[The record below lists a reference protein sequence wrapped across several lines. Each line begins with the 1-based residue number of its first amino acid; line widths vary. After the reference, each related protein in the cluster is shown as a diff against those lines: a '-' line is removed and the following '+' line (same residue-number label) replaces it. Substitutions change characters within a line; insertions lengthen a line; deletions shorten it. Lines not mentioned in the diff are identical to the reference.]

1 MNSSPASA
9 EAWDWRTVLL
19 IPLGQFAPWLA
30 SVLLVTWAGYPG
42 VVCVTPVA
50 WLMALRVGLVC
61 ARSSSSPKSSRRV
74 QEAALA
80 GVFFGLLQG
89 ILFLVILPLMGEVKP
104 AEWTGALVLIAFM
117 LVGGMLA
124 GAGLAAF
131 TASQLERRLC

>member
-1 MNSSPASA
+1 MTTDRP
-9 EAWDWRTVLL
+9 EKLDLRTILV

-61 ARSSSSPKSSRRV
+61 VTRSSSLRPARRV
-74 QEAALA
+74 QEAALGGA
-80 GVFFGLLQG
+80 FFGFLQG
-89 ILFLVILPLMGEVKP
+89 LLFLVIVPLMGDIKP
-104 AEWTGALVLIAFM
+104 TEWTGAFVLIAFM
-117 LVGGMLA
+117 LVGGILA

-131 TASQLERRLC
+131 TASQFERRRST

>member
-1 MNSSPASA
+1 MTTDRP
-9 EAWDWRTVLL
+9 EKLDLRTILV

-61 ARSSSSPKSSRRV
+61 VTRSSSLRPARRV
-74 QEAALA
+74 QEAALGGA
-80 GVFFGLLQG
+80 FFGFLQG
-89 ILFLVILPLMGEVKP
+89 LLFLVIVPLMGDIKP
-104 AEWTGALVLIAFM
+104 TEWTGAFMLIAFM
-117 LVGGMLA
+117 LLGGILA

-131 TASQLERRLC
+131 TASQFERRRST